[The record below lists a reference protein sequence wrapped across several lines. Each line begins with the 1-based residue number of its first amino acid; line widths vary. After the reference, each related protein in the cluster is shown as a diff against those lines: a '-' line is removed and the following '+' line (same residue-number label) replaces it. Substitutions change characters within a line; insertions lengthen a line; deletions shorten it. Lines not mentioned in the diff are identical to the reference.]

1 MLQSYENM
9 VRTCYAPLIKQYDLE
24 FAAYD
29 NDEFFMI
36 GNGFALYAFVDRRDR
51 RGDTWYVSLNQDGA
65 ILVHTLMYI
74 SKERFTQQ
82 DRAVVGK
89 IDFIDTSDEYI
100 EATFK
105 VKCVGF
111 LNHCHDILSGDTQWL
126 QSYPGKGNYS
136 RHVALFLAPYFQ
148 RQGHYVK
155 LMEETLD

>member
-9 VRTCYAPLIKQYDLE
+9 VRTCYAPLIKQYSLE
-24 FAAYD
+24 FAVYD
-29 NDEFFMI
+29 SDEFFMI
-36 GNGFALYAFVDRRDR
+36 GDGFALYTFVDRKDR
-51 RGDTWYVSLNQDGA
+51 RGDTWYVSINQDGT

-105 VKCVGF
+105 VKCAGF
-111 LNHCHDILSGDTQWL
+111 LNHCHDILSGDKQWL
-126 QSYPGKGNYS
+126 RNYPDKGDYS
-136 RHVALFLAPYFQ
+136 RHVARFLAPYFQ
-148 RQGHYVK
+148 RQGYYVK
-155 LMEETLD
+155 LRE